1 MPRMKKALA
10 LLPVLVAFGTAAGQN
25 SAHFEVPRAP
35 VLTDEVVPIEISGL
49 TRGHPVTITLR
60 GPALV
65 SRAVFVPDSAGRVDL
80 ARMAPKSG
88 YDGVQPMGLFWFA
101 KRESEA
107 TPREPVSEPVSEP
120 VRVGNPPP
128 VVWHLTAE
136 QDGAVVATD
145 TVLRR
150 AVAADVR
157 IRPVRASGLFGAV
170 YQPPGNEPRPAVLV
184 LGGSGGGLPL
194 ALDAPGGLAS
204 RGYVV
209 LSLAYFA
216 RNGLPQEL
224 RDIPLEYFKRA
235 LDWLAAQPFVD
246 STRIAVMGASR
257 GAEAA
262 LLIGSTYPQVHAVI
276 AVSPSNVVVGS
287 CCSDRFA
294 DAWTLNGSPVRRA
307 EIPVENI
314 RGPVLLISGRD
325 DGVWPSTKSAE
336 SIVRRLNE
344 HHFAHP
350 VTNLSFPNA
359 GHAISR
365 PHSSTMEINSLRH
378 PLTGRIMHMGGTPL
392 GTALAREA
400 AWTGVLDFLSAFAAR

>member
-1 MPRMKKALA
+1 MPRITQALA
-10 LLPVLVAFGTAAGQN
+10 LLPVLVAFGTAAGQS

-35 VLTDEVVPIEISGL
+35 VLTDEVVPIALSGL
-49 TRGHPVTITLR
+49 TRGRPVTITLR
-60 GPALV
+60 GLAFV
-65 SRAVFVPDSAGRVDL
+65 SRAVFAPDSTGRVDL

-88 YDGVQPMGLFWFA
+88 YDGVHPMGLFWFA

-107 TPREPVSEPVSEP
+107 TPREPPVIIS
-120 VRVGNPPP
+120 NPAPE
-128 VVWHLTAE
+128 VWQLTAE

-145 TVLRR
+145 SVLRR
-150 AVAADVR
+150 AVAPDVR
-157 IRPVRASGLFGAV
+157 MRLVRESGLVGV
-170 YQPPGNEPRPAVLV
+170 LYQPPGDEPRPAVLV
-184 LGGSGGGLPL
+184 LGGSEGGLPP
-194 ALDAPGGLAS
+194 AQTAPGGLAS

-209 LSLAYFA
+209 LSLAYFR

-235 LDWLAAQPFVD
+235 LDWLAGQPFVD
-246 STRIAVMGASR
+246 PTRIAVMGASR

-276 AVSPSNVVVGS
+276 AVSPSNVVVAS

-314 RGPVLLISGRD
+314 RGPVLLLSGRD

-336 SIVRRLNE
+336 PIVRRLKD
-344 HHFAHP
+344 HHFAYP
-350 VTNLSFPNA
+350 VTNLSFPDA
-359 GHAISR
+359 GHALIR

-378 PLTGRIMHMGGTPL
+378 PLTGRTMHMGGTPL

-400 AWTGVLDFLSAFAAR
+400 AWTSVLDFLSV

>member
-1 MPRMKKALA
+1 MPRMTKALV
-10 LLPVLVAFGTAAGQN
+10 LLPVLVAFGTAAGQS

-35 VLTDEVVPIEISGL
+35 VLTDEVVPIAISGL

-60 GPALV
+60 GLAFV
-65 SRAVFVPDSAGRVDL
+65 SRAVFVPDSTGRVDL

-88 YDGVQPMGLFWFA
+88 YDGVHPMGLFWFA

-107 TPREPVSEPVSEP
+107 APREPVA
-120 VRVGNPPP
+120 VRNQPPE
-128 VVWHLTAE
+128 VWRLTAE

-150 AVAADVR
+150 AVAPDVR
-157 IRPVRASGLFGAV
+157 IRPLRESGLFGAV
-170 YQPPGNEPRPAVLV
+170 YQPPGDEPRPAVLV
-184 LGGSGGGLPL
+184 LGGSEGGLPL
-194 ALDAPGGLAS
+194 ALAAPGGLAS

-209 LSLAYFA
+209 LSLAYFG
-216 RNGLPQEL
+216 RNGLPPEL

-235 LDWLAAQPFVD
+235 LDWLAVQPFVD

-276 AVSPSNVVVGS
+276 ATSPSNVVVAS

-325 DGVWPSTKSAE
+325 DGVWPSTQSAE
-336 SIVRRLNE
+336 SIVRRLKE

-350 VTNLSFPNA
+350 VTNVSFPNA
-359 GHAISR
+359 GHSLIR
-365 PHSSTMEINSLRH
+365 PHSSTMEINSRRH
-378 PLTGRIMHMGGTPL
+378 PLTGRIVHAGGTPL

-400 AWTGVLDFLSAFAAR
+400 AWTSVLDFLSAFAAR

>member
-1 MPRMKKALA
+1 MTKALA
-10 LLPVLVAFGTAAGQN
+10 LLPVLVAFGTAAGQS
-25 SAHFEVPRAP
+25 SARFEVPRAP
-35 VLTDEVVPIEISGL
+35 VLTDEVVPIAISGL

-60 GPALV
+60 GLALI
-65 SRAVFVPDSAGRVDL
+65 SRAVFVPDSMGRVDL
-80 ARMAPKSG
+80 TRMAPKSG
-88 YDGVQPMGLFWFA
+88 YDGVEPMGLFWFA

-107 TPREPVSEPVSEP
+107 PPSEPGMRARAPE
-120 VRVGNPPP
+120 
-128 VVWHLTAE
+128 VWQLTAE
-136 QDGAVVATD
+136 QDSAVVATD

-150 AVAADVR
+150 AVAPDVR
-157 IRPVRASGLFGAV
+157 MRLVRESGLVAV
-170 YQPPGNEPRPAVLV
+170 LYQPPGDEPRPAVLV
-184 LGGSGGGLPL
+184 LGGSGGGLPT

-209 LSLAYFA
+209 LSLGYF
-216 RNGLPQEL
+216 RLNGLPQEL

-294 DAWTLNGSPVRRA
+294 DAWTLNGSPVRRG
-307 EIPVENI
+307 EIRVENI

-336 SIVRRLNE
+336 SMVHRLKE

-359 GHAISR
+359 GHAIIR
-365 PHSSTMEINSLRH
+365 PHSSTMEINSMRH
-378 PLTGRIMHMGGTPL
+378 PLTGRIMQMGGTPR

-400 AWTGVLDFLSAFAAR
+400 AWTGVLDFLRAFAAR

>member
-1 MPRMKKALA
+1 MTKPLA
-10 LLPVLVAFGTAAGQN
+10 LLPVLVAFGTAAAQ
-25 SAHFEVPRAP
+25 SAAHFEVPRAP
-35 VLTDEVVPIEISGL
+35 VLTDEVVPIAISGL

-60 GPALV
+60 GGAFV
-65 SRAVFVPDSAGRVDL
+65 SRAVFVPDSTGRVDL

-88 YDGVQPMGLFWFA
+88 YDGVHPMGLFWFA

-107 TPREPVSEPVSEP
+107 TPAEPVIASNLPAQ
-120 VRVGNPPP
+120 
-128 VVWHLTAE
+128 VWQLTAE

-150 AVAADVR
+150 AVAPDVR
-157 IRPVRASGLFGAV
+157 RRPVRELGLFGAL
-170 YQPPGNEPRPAVLV
+170 YRPPGDEPRPAVLV
-184 LGGSGGGLPL
+184 LGGSGGGLPP
-194 ALDAPGGLAS
+194 AVDAPGGLAS

-209 LSLAYFA
+209 LSLAYFGV
-216 RNGLPQEL
+216 NGLPREL

-276 AVSPSNVVVGS
+276 ATVPSNVVVAS

-314 RGPVLLISGRD
+314 HGPVLLISGRD
-325 DGVWPSTKSAE
+325 DGVWPSARSAE
-336 SIVRRLNE
+336 AIVRRLKD
-344 HHFAHP
+344 HHFAYP
-350 VTNLSFPNA
+350 VTSLSFRDA
-359 GHAISR
+359 GHAIIR
-365 PHSSTMEINSLRH
+365 PHSSMMEINSRRH
-378 PLTGRIMHMGGTPL
+378 PLTGRIIHAGGTPL
-392 GTALAREA
+392 GTALACEA
-400 AWTGVLDFLSAFAAR
+400 AWSGVLDFLSAFSAR

>member
-1 MPRMKKALA
+1 MTKALA
-10 LLPVLVAFGTAAGQN
+10 LLPVLVAFATAAGQS
-25 SAHFEVPRAP
+25 SAHFEVPRTP
-35 VLTDEVVPIEISGL
+35 VLTDEVVPIAISGL

-60 GPALV
+60 GSVFV
-65 SRAVFVPDSAGRVDL
+65 SRAVFVPDSTGRVDL

-107 TPREPVSEPVSEP
+107 TPGEQVFVS
-120 VRVGNPPP
+120 NPRLQ
-128 VVWHLTAE
+128 VWQLTAE

-145 TVLRR
+145 TVRRR
-150 AVAADVR
+150 AVTPDVR
-157 IRPVRASGLFGAV
+157 IRQMRELGLFGV
-170 YQPPGNEPRPAVLV
+170 LYRPPGDEPHPAVLV
-184 LGGSGGGLPL
+184 LGGSGGGLPQ
-194 ALDAPGGLAS
+194 AADAPGGLAS

-209 LSLAYFA
+209 LSLAYFGV
-216 RNGLPQEL
+216 NGLPQEL

-276 AVSPSNVVVGS
+276 AMMPSNVVVAS

-314 RGPVLLISGRD
+314 HGPILLVSGRD
-325 DGVWPSTKSAE
+325 DGVWPSTRSAE
-336 SIVRRLNE
+336 SIVRRLKA
-344 HHFAHP
+344 HHFAQP
-350 VTNLSFPNA
+350 VTNVSFPNA
-359 GHAISR
+359 GHSLIR
-365 PHSSTMEINSLRH
+365 PHSSTMEINSRPH
-378 PLTGRIMHMGGTPL
+378 PITGRIVHAGGTPL

-400 AWTGVLDFLSAFAAR
+400 AWASVLDFLSAFAAR

>member
-1 MPRMKKALA
+1 MTKPLA
-10 LLPVLVAFGTAAGQN
+10 LLPILVAFGTAAGQS

-35 VLTDEVVPIEISGL
+35 VLTDEVVPIAISGL

-60 GPALV
+60 GLAFV

-88 YDGVQPMGLFWFA
+88 YDGVHPMGLFWFA

-107 TPREPVSEPVSEP
+107 TPREPVGVA
-120 VRVGNPPP
+120 NPPAQ
-128 VVWHLTAE
+128 VWQLTAE

-150 AVAADVR
+150 AVAPDVR
-157 IRPVRASGLFGAV
+157 RRPVRESGLFGAL
-170 YQPPGNEPRPAVLV
+170 YQPPGDGPRPAVLV
-184 LGGSGGGLPL
+184 LGGSDGGLPP
-194 ALDAPGGLAS
+194 ATAAPGGLAS

-209 LSLAYFA
+209 LSLAYFGVI
-216 RNGLPQEL
+216 GLPREL

-246 STRIAVMGASR
+246 STRIAVMGVSR

-276 AVSPSNVVVGS
+276 ASMPSNVVVGS

-294 DAWTLNGSPVRRA
+294 DAWTLNGRPVRRA
-307 EIPVENI
+307 EILVENI
-314 RGPVLLISGRD
+314 HGPVLLLSGRD
-325 DGVWPSTKSAE
+325 DGVWPSAKSAE
-336 SIVRRLNE
+336 SIVRRLKN
-344 HHFAHP
+344 HHFAYP
-350 VTNLSFPNA
+350 VTNVSFPDA
-359 GHAISR
+359 GHSLIR
-365 PHSSTMEINSLRH
+365 PHSSTMELNSRVH
-378 PLTGRIMHMGGTPL
+378 PLTGRIVHAGGTPL
-392 GTALAREA
+392 GTGLAREA
-400 AWTGVLDFLSAFAAR
+400 AWIGVLDFLSAFAGR